1 MPVYALVVAR
11 SGARLTPTSPETS
24 AKGHNITTNNGRMTA
39 SAISMDAFADDLAY
53 QSETGGRM
61 VLNRTGL
68 SGEFDFQLNWALEK
82 DDGASADPTLPGL
95 FTALQEQL
103 GLKLQPEKGEVPVV
117 VIESAA
123 QPTFD

>member
-1 MPVYALVVAR
+1 MPVYALVVAK
-11 SGARLTPTSPETS
+11 SGARLTPTSPETA
-24 AKGHNITTNNGRMTA
+24 AKGHNISINNGRMIA
-39 SAISMDAFADDLAY
+39 SAISMDSFADDLAY

-68 SGEFDFQLNWALEK
+68 AGEFDFKLNWAQDNG
-82 DDGASADPTLPGL
+82 DDTSADPTLAGL